1 MELDH
6 LRIFDEAVRQGSF
19 AGAAGVLELDPSAVS
34 RAISGLEAEIG
45 ARLFERTTR
54 RIALTEAGATY
65 HARVAPLIGE
75 LNEAGAEARDLVET
89 PTGRLRISASTA
101 FGQIAILPMIEP
113 FQAAHPE
120 VEVGLILDD
129 RPVDLVAE
137 RIDLAVRLSDEAPPG
152 MVIRRLMQTRYMVVA
167 APDWVAA
174 HPIAHPSEL
183 TRHDCLR
190 FPLPG
195 FRDLWRFRKGSDEI
209 EVPVS
214 GTLEVAGA
222 LALRQAAEDGM
233 GPALLAHWTVSD
245 PLAKGHLKRICAD
258 WEVTATRWDTGA
270 FLLYPSRSYL
280 PLKTRRF
287 IEALSAHLNETG
299 TPENL

>member
-19 AGAAGVLELDPSAVS
+19 ARAAGTLELDPSAVS

-54 RIALTEAGATY
+54 RIALTEAGAAY
-65 HARVAPLIGE
+65 HARVAPMIGE

-152 MVIRRLMQTRYMVVA
+152 MVIRRLMRTRYLVVA
-167 APDWVAA
+167 ARAWVAA
-174 HPIAHPSEL
+174 NPIAHPTDL
-183 TRHDCLR
+183 TGHDCLR

-195 FRDLWRFRKGSDEI
+195 FRDLWRFRKGKNEI

-214 GTLEVAGA
+214 GALEVAGA

-233 GPALLAHWTVSD
+233 GPALLADWTVADRLESGQ
-245 PLAKGHLKRICAD
+245 LQRICPD
-258 WEVTATRWDTGA
+258 WDVTATRWDTGA

-287 IEALSAHLNETG
+287 IDALGAHLTG
-299 TPENL
+299 GVRPENL